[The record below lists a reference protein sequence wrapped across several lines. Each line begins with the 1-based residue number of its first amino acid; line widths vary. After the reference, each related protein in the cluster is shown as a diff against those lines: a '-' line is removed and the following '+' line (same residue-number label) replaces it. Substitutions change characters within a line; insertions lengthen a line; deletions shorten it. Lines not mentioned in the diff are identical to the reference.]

1 MPLTNSSK
9 RLKPRSI
16 LCRVTPGRQLT
27 IGCNC
32 FKHLCPDLTIVR
44 EPGAD
49 TPLAHLYELP
59 SFLSSNE
66 CMEVINAIN
75 GALPSS
81 TVTRG
86 GKACRTSRT
95 CYLSQNLPELSSQL
109 DLRFAALLGVDPR
122 LSEPIQGQRYD
133 SG

>member
-27 IGCNC
+27 IGCSG
-32 FKHLCPDLTIVR
+32 FKHICPDLTIVR
-44 EPGAD
+44 AAGAD
-49 TPLAHLYELP
+49 TPLAQVIELP

-75 GALPSS
+75 GALRLS
-81 TVTRG
+81 TVTPG
-86 GKACRTSRT
+86 SKDCRTSRT
-95 CYLSQNLPELSSQL
+95 CYLSQNLPQLSSQL
-109 DLRFAALLGVDPR
+109 DRRFAALKGVDPR
-122 LSEPIQGQRYD
+122 LSEPIQG
-133 SG
+133 